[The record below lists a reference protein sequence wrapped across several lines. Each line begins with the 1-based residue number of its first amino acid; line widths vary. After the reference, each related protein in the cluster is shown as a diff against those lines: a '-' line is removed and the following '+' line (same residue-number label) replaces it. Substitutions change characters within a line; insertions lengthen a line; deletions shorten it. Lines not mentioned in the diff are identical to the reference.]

1 LQTPRTRLL
10 ACLLAAALLP
20 GVAAATEIYRWVDEQ
35 GTPHIADK
43 PPKNPP
49 ANMTRE
55 TLPSQE
61 TSPQRQREAQER
73 VQRDQQRARALE
85 NQRGKDPVQAPPVA
99 RPSAAAGNQDCKARW
114 AAYERSQACFAP
126 YRTAEAGLKPEAF
139 AACGPD
145 LTDPSPDCGP
155 PR

>member
-1 LQTPRTRLL
+1 LQTSRARLL
-10 ACLLAAALLP
+10 ACLLAATVLP

-35 GTPHIADK
+35 GKPHIADK

-55 TLPSQE
+55 TMPSQE

-73 VQRDQQRARALE
+73 AQRDQQRARALE
-85 NQRGKDPVQAPPVA
+85 DQRGKTPVQAPPV
-99 RPSAAAGNQDCKARW
+99 RPSQPAGSQDCKARW

-139 AACGPD
+139 TACGPD

-155 PR
+155 LR